1 MDGWR
6 LSAVVHGLSVGRVA
20 WVGRGALVCELR
32 SPFRMPV
39 ASSGKEAIYR
49 AAASPRLQ
57 DLTQRLLL
65 SAVASRDGGASAQG
79 VKWWLRFNV
88 LGAGLSPVQHLDSTS
103 PRWQKLEAESRLMNF
118 VTWLVVCRPSGR
130 PISTRSA
137 RKYVSQVVTWM
148 RRVYS
153 ADFAGGLD
161 LQNLRDLLKGMR
173 RELGDTPVR
182 RRYGVRTQ
190 HLRQAMDLC
199 LPRKCR
205 RRAVRSMRALL
216 AVAFCG
222 LLRGGEAALP
232 DGEEFDPR
240 KHLTRGDIRFF
251 TLPDGRRAAV
261 LVIYQA
267 KNSKQLTYKTVPV
280 YLVGGGTLIDPIA
293 ELERMLELDPVAEDM
308 RSVTPLFRD
317 DAGAAFRRRDVSRA
331 VKSLMES
338 IGLDPGCFGAHSLRI
353 GGATAALAAGV
364 HPSVIRITG
373 RWSSDV
379 WQIYARLSK
388 QSALG
393 VSMVIGSM
401 PFDDCERGEF
411 MSEELELMPE
421 EMASLGDAHFPVD
434 GVESDSD

>member
-1 MDGWR
+1 MATECSRARPECGPCGMGREGCSR
-6 LSAVVHGLSVGRVA
+6 LRAPLTFSHARCLLREGGDLQSSSFATSAGSD
-20 WVGRGALVCELR
+20 
-32 SPFRMPV
+32 
-39 ASSGKEAIYR
+39 
-49 AAASPRLQ
+49 AAAAAFGCGVARRRRFSAGSQVVAPF
-57 DLTQRLLL
+57 QR
-65 SAVASRDGGASAQG
+65 ARC
-79 VKWWLRFNV
+79 WLV
-88 LGAGLSPVQHLDSTS
+88 SPVQHLDSTS

-393 VSMVIGSM
+393 VSMVIGST